1 MTRCIVLLAALW
13 LAVGSPAAQARTMT
27 ARIDRVD
34 TAVAT
39 LWQVRVRLDWPA
51 NAAHGELR
59 LEAARV
65 EAPALG
71 YRFRDLAWRCPLS
84 RGAEGRWRCDG
95 EVRSGRA
102 APLRLA
108 VDLGPVATDAVLAQG
123 PARIGLRRSAAAPDE
138 TAIDLTRVP
147 LAWAQAL
154 LSQGWEAG
162 RLNAGTLDG
171 GIAVQAPGEGP
182 LRIEGELRLAAA
194 AFDTADAS
202 IAGEDVGARV
212 GIDYRRLG
220 DTDLVALD
228 AELRGG
234 ELLFGNAYLDL
245 PDAPVPL
252 RIDAIREG
260 PGAGWRLPSFE
271 WRDGAAL
278 HAHGSAAL
286 DAEGG
291 LRELDVALRSD
302 DASLLPARY
311 LSGWL
316 ALGGLAGL
324 QLDGALGVQLRV
336 FDDRLQALD
345 ARLQALDLRD
355 GGGRFRFDGLDGDL
369 RFAGEAEVDSELRW
383 RGGALREIGFG
394 PARLPF
400 RARRGEL
407 RTREQVEVDML
418 GGRLRFDGFALRP
431 PGDGEGLRLRFG
443 LAVEALEV
451 ARLAESLDWPAFGG
465 TLSGEIP
472 QVRYADERLDFD
484 GGLSVRV
491 FDGRVDV
498 SALSMERPFGVA
510 PTLSADLAVRDLDLL
525 AITRVFDFGSISG
538 RLSGRVD
545 GLRLVD
551 WRLSSFDAA
560 LYTGRRPGV
569 RQRISQRAVQ
579 NISSV
584 GDASFVGSLQGQLI
598 GLFDDFGY
606 TRIGITCRLANE
618 VCRMGG
624 LRSSGNAFTIVEG
637 AGLPRLQVVGHN
649 RDVDWPTLVERVAA
663 VAGGDVAPVVE

>member
-1 MTRCIVLLAALW
+1 MTRCILLLAALW
-13 LAVGSPAAQARTMT
+13 LAAASQAAQARTMT
-27 ARIDRVD
+27 ARIDRID

-39 LWQVRVRLDWPA
+39 LRQVRVSLHWPA
-51 NAAHGELR
+51 QAGHGELR
-59 LEAARV
+59 IEAARV

-84 RGAEGRWRCDG
+84 RGVEDHWRCDG
-95 EVRSGRA
+95 ELRSGPA
-102 APLRLA
+102 APVRLA
-108 VDLGPVATDAVLAQG
+108 VDLRPATTDAVLAQG
-123 PARIGLRRSAAAPDE
+123 EARMHLRRNAATPDD
-138 TAIDLTRVP
+138 TMLDLSRVP

-154 LSQGWEAG
+154 ARQGWEAG
-162 RLNAGTLDG
+162 RLSAGTLDG
-171 GIAVQAPGEGP
+171 DLAIRAPGGGP
-182 LRIEGELRLAAA
+182 LRIDGDLRLTAA
-194 AFDTADAS
+194 AFETADAGT
-202 IAGEDVGARV
+202 AGEGLGAR
-212 GIDYRRLG
+212 IRFDYRRLG

-234 ELLFGNAYLDL
+234 ELLFGNAYLAL
-245 PDAPVPL
+245 PDAPLPL
-252 RIDAIREG
+252 RVDAIREG
-260 PGAGWRLPSFE
+260 EAAGWRLPQFE
-271 WRDGAAL
+271 WHDGATLQAR
-278 HAHGSAAL
+278 GSAAFTP
-286 DAEGG
+286 DAG
-291 LRELDVALRSD
+291 LHELDVALRSD
-302 DASLLPARY
+302 DASRLPARY

-316 ALGGLAGL
+316 APAGLAGL
-324 QLDGALGVQLRV
+324 QLDGALSAQVRV
-336 FDDRLQALD
+336 SGDRLQALD
-345 ARLQALDLRD
+345 ARLRALDLRD
-355 GGGRFRFDGLDGDL
+355 GAGRFRFHGLDGDL
-369 RFAGEAEVDSELRW
+369 RFAGEADVDSELRW
-383 RGGALREIGFG
+383 RAGALREIGFG

-400 RARRGEL
+400 RSVQGEL
-407 RTREQVEVDML
+407 RLREAVEVAML
-418 GGRLRFDGFALRP
+418 GGRLRFNGLALRP
-431 PGDGEGLRLRFG
+431 PGGDDGLRLRFG

-472 QVRYADERLDFD
+472 RVRYADERLDFD

-491 FDGRVDV
+491 FGGSIDV

-538 RLSGRVD
+538 RLSGRID

-584 GDASFVGSLQGQLI
+584 GDASLVGSLQGQLI

-606 TRIGITCRLANE
+606 ARIGITCRLANE

-624 LRSSGNAFTIVEG
+624 LRSAGNAFTIVEG

-649 RDVDWPTLVERVAA
+649 RDVDWPTLVERLAA